1 MSQPNVGAL
10 DKILDQCRAYRSPD
24 VRPLL
29 NQWEKRLAETTH
41 DRIDKGLDGRGQ
53 PIPGVTYRPKGPPV
67 TQWTHRDQKRHLAGA
82 SNIQRGGRVEE
93 TAHNNLTSA
102 QYRRL
107 SGPPVAPR
115 GRGSRVHTNL
125 RTQQGY
131 DGTRGVFFAVAAWF
145 DILSRKG
152 VPFILAHFTGAAVGR
167 GHKVKLPVRD
177 LRGIAPA
184 DQGGF
189 LDDLE
194 AWGVAHTK
202 ATFI

>member
-1 MSQPNVGAL
+1 MATADVGAL
-10 DKILDQCRAYRSPD
+10 DHILDQCRAYRSPD

-29 NQWEKRLAETTH
+29 DRWEHRLADTTH
-41 DRIDKGLDGRGQ
+41 SRIDAGLDGRGQ
-53 PIPGVTYRPKGPPV
+53 PLPRVTYRPKGPPV
-67 TQWTHRDQKRHLAGA
+67 TQWTRRDQRRHLAGA
-82 SNIQRGGRVEE
+82 SSIRRGGRVEE
-93 TAHNNLTSA
+93 TSHNNLTPA

-107 SGPPVAPR
+107 TGPPLAPR

-131 DGTRGVFFAVAAWF
+131 DSSRGVFFVAAAWF
-145 DILSRKG
+145 DIVSRKG
-152 VPFILAHFTGAAVGR
+152 VPFLMAHFTGVNPRVA
-167 GHKVKLPVRD
+167 LPVRD

>member
-1 MSQPNVGAL
+1 MSTANVGAL
-10 DKILDQCRAYRSPD
+10 DHILDQCRAFRSPD

-29 NQWEKRLAETTH
+29 NLWDKRLAETTH
-41 DRIDKGLDGRGQ
+41 ARIDAGLDGRGQ
-53 PIPGVTYRPKGPPV
+53 PLPAVTYRPKGPPV
-67 TQWTHRDQKRHLAGA
+67 TQWTRNDQKRHLAGA
-82 SNIQRGGRVEE
+82 LSIRRGARVEE

-102 QYRRL
+102 QYRKL
-107 SGPPVAPR
+107 TGPPLAPR

-125 RTQQGY
+125 RTEQGY
-131 DGTRGVFFAVAAWF
+131 DSSRGVFYVVAAWF
-145 DILSRKG
+145 DIVSRKG
-152 VPFILAHFTGAAVGR
+152 VPFILAHFMGLDTGR
-167 GHKVKLPVRD
+167 VKLKVRD